1 MTPPAGYYDNTRPE
15 VAKLVGP
22 DAQTILDV
30 GCGSGQLGLLL
41 KKRLPECRV
50 FGIEYSE
57 SPAAEAMK
65 VLDGVVIGDIE
76 RVTVPFEPGSFDC
89 IIFADV
95 LEHLLNPAGVL
106 MKLIPLLK
114 SRGRIICSIPN
125 MRHYT
130 VILDLIRHGWNYQD
144 YGLFD
149 RTHLRF
155 FSLASMKQLM
165 DECGLAVSHV
175 EPRIVASRKMRAMN
189 TLCFGKLEEF
199 LAFHYLI
206 VSTLRE

>member
-1 MTPPAGYYDNTRPE
+1 VNAAAGYYDNTRPE
-15 VAKLVGP
+15 VAELVGP

-30 GCGSGQLGLLL
+30 GCGSGQLGILL
-41 KKRLPECRV
+41 KKRLPGCRV

-57 SPAAEAMK
+57 APAAEAMK
-65 VLDGVVIGDIE
+65 ALDGVVIGDIE
-76 RVTVPFEPGSFDC
+76 RVTVPFDTGSFDC

-130 VILDLIRHGWNYQD
+130 VILDLIRHGWKYQD

-155 FSLASMKQLM
+155 FSLASMKELM
-165 DECGLAVSHV
+165 DECGLSVSHV
-175 EPRIVASRKMRAMN
+175 EPRIVASRKLKVIN
-189 TLCFGKLEEF
+189 TLCLGKLEEF
-199 LAFHYLI
+199 LAFQYLI